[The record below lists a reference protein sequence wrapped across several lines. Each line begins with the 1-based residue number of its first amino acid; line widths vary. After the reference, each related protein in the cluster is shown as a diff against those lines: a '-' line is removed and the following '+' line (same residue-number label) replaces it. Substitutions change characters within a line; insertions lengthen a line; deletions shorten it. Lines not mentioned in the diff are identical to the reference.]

1 MPCFLTKGGGF
12 ETSAELPGEKVLASA
27 LPLGDLTQCCIRSE
41 RDKFSKDGKM
51 DTDKGWGSSQLF
63 LAAKK
68 TGVYSKLITEASFV
82 VVGEQQAPPRNALSF
97 SSWMSV
103 LARPVRR
110 SACGFLLVLAE
121 PRRVTRSKPSHGRP
135 LWGAGC
141 PVPRGRENTP
151 QRVAARPQET
161 LYLQTFLQD
170 PRFFIYG

>member
-1 MPCFLTKGGGF
+1 
-12 ETSAELPGEKVLASA
+12 
-27 LPLGDLTQCCIRSE
+27 
-41 RDKFSKDGKM
+41 M

-68 TGVYSKLITEASFV
+68 TGIYSKLITEASFV

-121 PRRVTRSKPSHGRP
+121 PRRVMRSKPSHGRP
-135 LWGAGC
+135 AWGAGC
-141 PVPRGRENTP
+141 PVPCGRENTP
-151 QRVAARPQET
+151 QRVAAKPQET

-170 PRFFIYG
+170 PRFLFMVSFNSGGSGIVRGKKKNCLISALLISLPKLACITL